1 MNPLFKITLVGLLL
15 LATSPLGRAQTIT
28 FANFTQKYSGTPPVA
43 PKVFEFV
50 NTGNA
55 ATTGFTTTTLVN
67 FTFLVN
73 PSNPAIPVG
82 TPIDAN
88 LTITSLVDG
97 FSTGNF
103 VPSQKL
109 KSVQISFTGT
119 GALAGQ
125 NLLTVF
131 ASTGI
136 LSGSKG
142 SATANL
148 EETDNGSNQI
158 VQYSSAFLDFSTSNQ
173 QNYSISLNNIDSPG
187 LVHDSNFPSGY
198 LSGFQANASGQFA
211 SNAAFIPEP
220 STFALLSLGGLGL
233 LRKRKK

>member
-1 MNPLFKITLVGLLL
+1 MKSLFRIPLAALIVATTAA
-15 LATSPLGRAQTIT
+15 LAQAQTTT
-28 FANFTQKYSGTPPVA
+28 FSNFTQKYSGTPPVA
-43 PKVFEFV
+43 PKVFEFI
-50 NTGNA
+50 NTGNPL
-55 ATTGFTTTTLVN
+55 TTGFSTSTLVN

-73 PSNPAIPVG
+73 TTNPSVPVG

-88 LTITSLVDG
+88 LTITSIVDG

-109 KSVQISFTGT
+109 KSVQIAFIGT

-131 ASTGI
+131 ASTGV

-148 EETDNGSNQI
+148 EETHNGTTQI
-158 VQYSSAFLDFSTSNQ
+158 VQYSSAFLDFSTSTQ
-173 QNYSISLNNIDSPG
+173 QNYSISLNNIDGAG
-187 LVHDSNFPSGY
+187 LGHDSNFPSGY
-198 LSGFQANASGQFA
+198 MAAFQANASGQFA

-220 STFALLSLGGLGL
+220 STLCLLGLGVFG
-233 LRKRKK
+233 LRRPRK